1 MEPKRWLACAAL
13 ALAVGVAQS
22 ADIPWKMDN
31 YAEPAPA
38 ATAEASWA
46 ALTHWE
52 WYTAFSE
59 ATHIVAEFATVLFLR

>member
-13 ALAVGVAQS
+13 ALAVGVARS
-22 ADIPWKMDN
+22 DDLPWKMDN

-38 ATAEASWA
+38 ATAEASWT

-52 WYTAFSE
+52 WFTAFSE
-59 ATHIVAEFATVLFLR
+59 PTSIIAAFATVIFLR